1 MDTMETDE
9 KYSATLEKEK
19 ETQRFVSIRQQ
30 LQSNKRRG
38 QMILREKALKII
50 KILVQDPLPWPHKS

>member
-50 KILVQDPLPWPHKS
+50 KILVQDPLP